1 MSPAPHQ
8 RVEAGV
14 ARMRGYHNHEDTDY
28 NENNADTFM
37 VATIKLELFNLV
49 STLVPEIRIVS
60 VEYFATAG
68 VGECVRKVFSFNMI
82 PQGRRIFSCVEAY
95 LTHELSRFLFRKEL
109 VKILKSSKFSRS

>member
-1 MSPAPHQ
+1 MSPGPHH

-28 NENNADTFM
+28 NADTFI
-37 VATIKLELFNLV
+37 VATIKLQLFYLV
-49 STLVPEIRIVS
+49 STLVPEIGIVS
-60 VEYFATAG
+60 VEYFVTAG
-68 VGECVRKVFSFNMI
+68 VGECVGKVFSFNMI